1 MEKSKSVLIK
11 CPKCGRWYLPG
22 EIYMPKNFLGQP
34 KNIIRDSN
42 ELEIIAA
49 PDGSEMDLEEKFV
62 CEKCGTPFRVY
73 ANVSFNSVLEDD
85 IDPNTDYVTKI
96 KTDIFSLNED

>member
-11 CPKCGRWYLPG
+11 CPKCGCEYLPG
-22 EIYMPKNFLGQP
+22 EIYLPKAFLGQP
-34 KNIIRDSN
+34 KNIVRDN
-42 ELEIIAA
+42 DTEIIAA
-49 PDGSEMDLEEKFV
+49 PDGAEMDLEEKFT

-73 ANVSFNSVLEDD
+73 ATVSFNTVLEEDV
-85 IDPNTDYVTKI
+85 DPNTDYSTKI